1 MQEDRFLW
9 PGVTEY
15 NWIFFS
21 PVYDIKNTKNK
32 TGPTIDF
39 KQLVVFLWF
48 LSVIYIYIYIYIY
61 KYNFYFNLFTAMLAA
76 PSLGKRPI
84 KAPKINLKSL
94 RLFPLS
100 YEQVKRFLSKRSTWK
115 VDLSHRTITCTVC
128 RPVCM
133 HFSAR
138 KFYMSV
144 VAAVKGLIKI

>member
-21 PVYDIKNTKNK
+21 PVYDIKNTKTKQARPLILSNLLFFF
-32 TGPTIDF
+32 DF
-39 KQLVVFLWF
+39 YQL
-48 LSVIYIYIYIYIY
+48 YIYI
-61 KYNFYFNLFTAMLAA
+61 YNFYFNLFTAMLAA

-138 KFYMSV
+138 KFYMSI